1 MAQTKSKVILIS
13 GGPGLSPSYL
23 RPALDHVFKDHH
35 RIYVDTSKAETA
47 AEAIGMTVKT
57 LTSAKLKAGDM
68 VFAHSWGSF
77 LALEAVKALG
87 AARLPCLFVLS
98 NPLPLTSSDLPRL
111 RQNFSSRLTADELA
125 AAEEALSARGPKA
138 GAAFFEIAMKAY
150 SGDSKRPP
158 DLNLKFWP
166 EREVAVNQSQGR
178 YSHKQLFAQIK
189 NRTLTLW
196 GARDYISAADFGADP
211 RYSQTLAGG
220 HFAFA
225 EDPLACKRAIV
236 NFLLKMG

>member
-1 MAQTKSKVILIS
+1 MPQTKSKVILIS

-23 RPALDHVFKDHH
+23 RPTLDQVFKDNQ
-35 RIYVDTSKAETA
+35 RLYIDTSKAKTA
-47 AEAIGMTVKT
+47 AEAIGMTVKS
-57 LTSAKLKAGDM
+57 LTSAKLNAGDM
-68 VFAHSWGSF
+68 IFAHSWGSF

-87 AARLPCLFVLS
+87 SARLPCFFVLS
-98 NPLPLTSSDLPRL
+98 NPVPLMSSGLPNIQQTFR
-111 RQNFSSRLTADELA
+111 SRLTADELA

-150 SGDSKRPP
+150 CGDSKRHP
-158 DLNLKFWP
+158 DLAFKFWP
-166 EREVAVNQSQGR
+166 EREAMVNQSQGR
-178 YSHKQLFAQIK
+178 YSHKQLFAQVK

-196 GARDYISAADFGADP
+196 GARDYITAADFGAEP

-236 NFLLKMG
+236 NFLLKMA